1 MENRFSV
8 RTAVIMVASNNDV
21 GRDMPFGAT
30 LTYKQD
36 SKSQRKG
43 RGAFYTPDVL
53 AQSLVEGAI
62 SQKCSSVFEP
72 SCGEACFLKHAW
84 RRLVDLGA
92 SAVEASGQLFGC
104 ELHEASAQAA
114 REGLRAHGMG
124 ARISTGDFFDYV
136 APKPMDAIVG
146 NPPYIRYQD
155 FAGESRDKAL
165 ARCEGYGVHLSSLCS
180 SWAPFLVVCVSMLA
194 QGGSLGMVLPAE
206 LLSVGYAAPVRR
218 LLIES
223 FASLDITMFEERVF
237 PEVQEEVILLLARG
251 KGSSCGGRVTLHR
264 RRGLGTD
271 DVQPGCE
278 VMVPADGSRWT
289 VLLGTGPVR
298 ESLSHDSFCRLADW
312 GRVSLGTVTGDN
324 GFFTL
329 SESKRAELGISLRHV
344 HPLIPPGSKHLRAL
358 SYGEAQAQSSRAA
371 HQATWI
377 FYPDEGTLDG
387 DVLAY
392 IAYGETKGVSRR
404 YKCRVR
410 APWWRVPLPKQPA
423 DLLFTYMNDVTP
435 QLCTNAEG
443 RCHLNS
449 VHGVALKEEVRELG
463 RELLPLAALNSVTA
477 LSAEMEGRQYGGGL
491 LKMEPREAAALK
503 VPVPEVVRAYA
514 SDLRAAKGDARALL
528 QAGRVEQATE
538 LVDAILLG
546 RAEGM
551 SLDDIAALQSAV
563 RALRSRRKARA
574 KKPVLH

>member
-1 MENRFSV
+1 
-8 RTAVIMVASNNDV
+8 
-21 GRDMPFGAT
+21 MPFGAT
-30 LTYKQD
+30 LTYEQD
-36 SKSQRKG
+36 SKSQRKE

-53 AQSLVEGAI
+53 ALDLVEGAI
-62 SQKCSSVFEP
+62 SRSDARVLEP

-92 SAVEASGQLFGC
+92 SEADAAEQLFGC
-104 ELHEASAQAA
+104 ELHETSAEAA
-114 REGLRAHGMG
+114 RESLQANGMG
-124 ARISTGDFFDYV
+124 AHIATGDFFDYV
-136 APKPMDAIVG
+136 APQPMDAIVG

-165 ARCEGYGVHLSSLCS
+165 ARCEEYGVHLSSLCS
-180 SWAPFLVVCVSMLA
+180 SWAPFLVTCVSMLA

-206 LLSVGYAAPVRR
+206 LLSVGYAGPVRR

-251 KGSSCGGRVTLHR
+251 KGSSCGGLITLHR
-264 RRGLGTD
+264 RQGLEPDGS
-271 DVQPGCE
+271 QAGRE
-278 VMVPADGSRWT
+278 VAVPVDGSRWT
-289 VLLGTGPVR
+289 ALLEPAATGGAFSR
-298 ESLSHDSFCRLADW
+298 DSFCRLADW
-312 GRVSLGTVTGDN
+312 GRVSLGAVTGDN
-324 GFFTL
+324 RFFTL
-329 SESKRAELGISLRHV
+329 SEARRAELGISLHHV
-344 HPLIPPGSKHLRAL
+344 RPLVPPGSKHLRTL
-358 SYGEAQAQSSRAA
+358 SYGQAQVQASCAA
-371 HQATWI
+371 RQATWL
-377 FYPDEGTLDG
+377 FYPDESALDG

-392 IAYGETKGVSRR
+392 IAYGETGGVSQR

-449 VHGVALKEEVRELG
+449 VHGVALKEEVRQLG
-463 RELLPLAALNSVTA
+463 CELLPLAALNSVTA

-491 LKMEPREAAALK
+491 LKMEPREAASLK
-503 VPVPEVVRAYA
+503 VPAPEVVQAYA
-514 SDLRAAKGDARALL
+514 SELRQVKEEARMLL
-528 QAGRVEQATE
+528 QAGRVERATQ
-538 LVDAILLG
+538 LVDAILLEQ
-546 RAEGM
+546 AEGM
-551 SLDDIAALQSAV
+551 SKDDISALQSAV

-574 KKPVLH
+574 KRPALH

>member
-1 MENRFSV
+1 
-8 RTAVIMVASNNDV
+8 
-21 GRDMPFGAT
+21 
-30 LTYKQD
+30 
-36 SKSQRKG
+36 
-43 RGAFYTPDVL
+43 
-53 AQSLVEGAI
+53 
-62 SQKCSSVFEP
+62 
-72 SCGEACFLKHAW
+72 
-84 RRLVDLGA
+84 
-92 SAVEASGQLFGC
+92 
-104 ELHEASAQAA
+104 
-114 REGLRAHGMG
+114 
-124 ARISTGDFFDYV
+124 
-136 APKPMDAIVG
+136 
-146 NPPYIRYQD
+146 
-155 FAGESRDKAL
+155 
-165 ARCEGYGVHLSSLCS
+165 
-180 SWAPFLVVCVSMLA
+180 
-194 QGGSLGMVLPAE
+194 
-206 LLSVGYAAPVRR
+206 
-218 LLIES
+218 
-223 FASLDITMFEERVF
+223 
-237 PEVQEEVILLLARG
+237 
-251 KGSSCGGRVTLHR
+251 
-264 RRGLGTD
+264 
-271 DVQPGCE
+271 
-278 VMVPADGSRWT
+278 MVPADGSRWT

-344 HPLIPPGSKHLRAL
+344 QPLVPPGSRHLRAL
-358 SYGEAQAQSSRAA
+358 SFGEAQAQSCRAA
-371 HQATWI
+371 HQATWL
-377 FYPDEGTLDG
+377 FYPDEGALDG

-392 IAYGETKGVSRR
+392 IAYGETKGVSQR

-503 VPVPEVVRAYA
+503 VPAPEVVRAYA
-514 SDLRAAKGDARALL
+514 SDLRSAKGDVRALL
-528 QAGRVEQATE
+528 RAGRVEQATE

-551 SLDDIAALQSAV
+551 SLDDIEALQSAV

-574 KKPVLH
+574 KKPILH